1 MKPNLIKVF
10 AKVLG
15 DVQEEAID
23 MNFNASENGIKL
35 SLSLIAFNQEEYK
48 GMQSIM
54 TNHDEY
60 QNELNDEMKN
70 YDDLKKVNVTIPDPL
85 GDWKPIEG
93 NINLSL
99 CRQFY
104 MFIRL
109 HGHIQVILYHY
120 IFIFSL

>member
-1 MKPNLIKVF
+1 MSGTNGVAFISLKPNLIKVF

-70 YDDLKKVNVTIPDPL
+70 YDELKKVNVTIPDPL

-104 MFIRL
+104 IFT
-109 HGHIQVILYHY
+109 VIYK
-120 IFIFSL
+120 